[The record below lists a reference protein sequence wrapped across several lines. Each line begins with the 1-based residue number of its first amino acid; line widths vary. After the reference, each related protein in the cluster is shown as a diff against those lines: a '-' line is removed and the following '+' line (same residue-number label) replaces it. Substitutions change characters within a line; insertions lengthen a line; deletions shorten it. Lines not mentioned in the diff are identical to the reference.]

1 MKIVCAWCGRDTD
14 EKDGKG
20 MEGILGICRECV
32 VKLEARRVV
41 NYSTW
46 PRLNI
51 LVQYFANQISP
62 N

>member
-1 MKIVCAWCGRDTD
+1 MKIVCAWCGSNTD

-20 MEGILGICRECV
+20 MGGILGICRECV

-41 NYSTW
+41 NYSTR
-46 PRLNI
+46 PRLNV
-51 LVQYFANQISP
+51 LVQYFANHITL